1 MYHVDNPSAVPD
13 MPPIDPVQSV
23 DPKWFQNGG
32 EGQAPTYP
40 GQEWFNIVQAE
51 LLNVL
56 ALAGVEPDKMALD
69 QLKTAIFK
77 STFTSWL
84 PIDQNV
90 TLEAPFSYI
99 YTAPCAIQL
108 TAEGHPFFA
117 MVDFATNLN
126 AGDCAILAPSGQTIQ
141 SNMGQDATA
150 RILVTGRPY
159 LFYRV
164 GPQWRVS
171 EWS

>member
-56 ALAGVEPDKMALD
+56 VAAGLNPVKSDLTQLAQSINLMSYQKWTPVSANIEQLPASSYVFMAG
-69 QLKTAIFK
+69 A
-77 STFTSWL
+77 
-84 PIDQNV
+84 
-90 TLEAPFSYI
+90 E
-99 YTAPCAIQL
+99 IQL
-108 TAEGHPFFA
+108 LENGNPFWA
-117 MVDFATNLN
+117 MVDFDVDLALMDCVIRAP
-126 AGDCAILAPSGQTIQ
+126 AGKTIVTDNGEDD
-141 SNMGQDATA
+141 SV
-150 RILVTGRPY
+150 RIVVTGQPF

-164 GPQWRVS
+164 GTQWRVS
-171 EWS
+171 Q